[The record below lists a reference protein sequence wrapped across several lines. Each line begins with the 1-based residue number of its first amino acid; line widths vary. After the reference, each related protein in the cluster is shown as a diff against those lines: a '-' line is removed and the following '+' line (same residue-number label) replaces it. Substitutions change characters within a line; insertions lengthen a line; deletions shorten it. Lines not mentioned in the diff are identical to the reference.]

1 MKKHVGRKSMEAL
14 LTGAAGFVLQ
24 SAASLGID
32 KGTEALAKRLSNKSL
47 LKTDEKV
54 REYLSG
60 HLDDFE
66 YEQLDRFLGKE
77 GVYAHDQASCNWSV
91 MAAYTDRI
99 VEDFYSANSSLK
111 LEQKTLTPL
120 IQQTVI
126 ETYQSVISQLSME
139 GRIIYQQQ
147 ISNREEE
154 RREHKRLEED
164 IQSIKDILA
173 QSQNK
178 LSFSNTIKI
187 YDILAQMILTGN
199 FSSITPLSHLFEN
212 QIDDRDRSYCTALNI
227 YFSCFTAS
235 QHDIDTLCVQ
245 FVRDNPIADL
255 TKNVVT
261 FLIQME
267 QKSAL
272 KILLSFIADSKL
284 SSLVSAYISDDSSDV
299 KHITNADGTL
309 KDEYLTNEAA
319 LWLFANYSKKDCNR
333 TAMLSA
339 YSKINQLNPTTWVR
353 WLIEETNA
361 LLAFYDSFSAPD
373 FNVMEMRC
381 QINKLLE
388 FSTFFS
394 QVIDSLQVEYIDT
407 LLTCAKFLSIDEFD
421 LYYNRLDSHMK
432 KTPQA
437 KKHWYSA
444 HFIDNSVNAK
454 ELKSFCDETN
464 DDKLWSAYLS
474 HISTKSPEFVITC
487 IREKEELLQ
496 KEIVAI
502 VAYYEALCCVSGE
515 EAAFDTIRSI
525 SIFASLVLPY
535 NIFLTQVCIKQ
546 ANGKEDEYLQTA
558 VTETLNPSHDIAVMN
573 LRDLAQLLVSKN
585 RWLEA
590 SEILE
595 KYQDKDPFIMFLRL
609 KVLISH
615 EDQFEV
621 CASLIEKLEGIYGNN
636 AHFMYC
642 KGVISE
648 NNLPG
653 LGMELFESAFRITP
667 TPQYA
672 QAVLASRINRKIFVD
687 DEILHFAYNHDN
699 VDLLYIS
706 GVTYARQEKKQ
717 ESHKA
722 FLQGLINCNGK
733 YHEGLCC
740 AFVAELLGHRDDT
753 ISPSSIEP
761 RTCCILTKESTE
773 EQSIEEKLQIWL
785 HNEDVKII
793 ENTNDF
799 NGYSH
804 VLPNSQLSFAL
815 LGLKNGDFVELND
828 GNYTVEEIC
837 SEDTVVLNYC
847 IQVLQ
852 EHKVMKRVEID
863 TENLS
868 AFFDEMRKSGE
879 ERSNH
884 INEMLEKYKTLN
896 PGLPIE
902 LFAYAIGKPY
912 YKSLYALLYDENM
925 PFWSGTDG
933 VEISKDCILTP
944 SVVGVFSALGIH
956 PPTGNNSCVKFYVPN
971 ALKVELDLFSR
982 EHRNDNTSAVLG
994 FKDDGQPYMIEN
1006 TPESMRNMNRY
1017 FACLNEWANWG
1028 EALDPILPNDYPA
1041 DIQSNSNALGIPNI
1055 EAVVWA
1061 KRKDCLVCCDD
1072 LFMRKYM
1079 RSEDIDAP
1087 TAMDMLICLGYSFDF
1102 IMDKVATLLE
1112 LNYISPITMNF
1123 LKWVSDCFSQA
1134 DSEETLGQYSL
1145 SIIDLFDKIFN
1156 ILEQRSYFLCIY
1168 QQVIDQKVNLHTTLK
1183 WIITSFLL
1191 KYFRESKQ

>member
-1 MKKHVGRKSMEAL
+1 MEQL
-14 LTGAAGFVLQ
+14 LIGAATFIIETAVGQ
-24 SAASLGID
+24 GID
-32 KGTEALAKRLSNKSL
+32 KGVDAIAKHLSNKAL

-54 REYLSG
+54 REYLQKHIS
-60 HLDDFE
+60 E
-66 YEQLDRFLGKE
+66 YDYEKIDRFFGKE
-77 GVYAHDQASCNWSV
+77 GIYAHDQASCNWSA
-91 MAAYTDRI
+91 MSAYTDRI
-99 VEDFYSANSSLK
+99 IEDFYTANTALK
-111 LEQKTLTPL
+111 VEQKTLTPL
-120 IQQTVI
+120 IRQVVI
-126 ETYQSVISQLSME
+126 ETYQSVLSQLSTD

-147 ISNREEE
+147 IINREQE
-154 RREHKRLEED
+154 RAEHKNFERD
-164 IQSIKDILA
+164 IQTMMTML
-173 QSQNK
+173 SQTQKK
-178 LSFSNTIKI
+178 LSFAETIK
-187 YDILAQMILTGN
+187 YFNVLSQMIWSGN
-199 FSSITPLSHLFEN
+199 FSSSFPLVRLLEN
-212 QIDDRDRSYCTALNI
+212 QVDDRDRSYCSALDI
-227 YFSCFTAS
+227 YLNCFIGYQQDVDS
-235 QHDIDTLCVQ
+235 LCVQ
-245 FVRDNPIADL
+245 FIRDNPPVTL
-255 TKNVVT
+255 LKNVVT

-272 KILLSFIADSKL
+272 KILLPHIIDSEL
-284 SSLVSAYISDDSSDV
+284 SSMVGSYVSDDSSEEKSIINSD
-299 KHITNADGTL
+299 DTL
-309 KDEYLTNEAA
+309 KEEYLNNEAA
-319 LWLFANYSKKDCNR
+319 LWLYANHFKRVGNR
-333 TAMLSA
+333 TAALSA
-339 YSKINQLNPTTWVR
+339 YCQINQLNPTMWVH
-353 WLIEETNA
+353 WLIEETKA
-361 LLAFYDSFSAPD
+361 LLVFYDSFNALEV
-373 FNVMEMRC
+373 NVTDIKNR
-381 QINKLLE
+381 IDVLLQ
-388 FSTFFS
+388 FLSVFS
-394 QVIDSLQVEYIDT
+394 QVSDNVCSEYIDT
-407 LLTCAKFLSIDEFD
+407 LLTCAKVLSVDEFD
-421 LYYNRLDSHMK
+421 QYYNQLDSHMK
-432 KTPQA
+432 ETRQA
-437 KKHWYSA
+437 KRNWYSA
-444 HFIDNSVNAK
+444 HLVDCNSINEK
-454 ELKSFCDETN
+454 ELKLFCEETN
-464 DDKLWSAYLS
+464 DDKLWSGYLM
-474 HISTKSPEFVITC
+474 HISTTSPEYVLTYL
-487 IREKEELLQ
+487 REHEELLK
-496 KEIVAI
+496 KEIAAI
-502 VAYYEALCCVSGE
+502 VAYYEAICCTSGE
-515 EAAFDTIRSI
+515 EEAFNTISVI
-525 SIFASLVLPY
+525 PVSPPLTMSF
-535 NIFLTQVCIKQ
+535 NIFLAQVCIKQ
-546 ANGKEDEYLQTA
+546 ANGKENEYLQVA
-558 VTETLNPSHDIAVMN
+558 VKEALNPSHDVVIMN
-573 LRDLAQLLVSKN
+573 LRELSQLLVGKN

-621 CASLIEKLEGIYGNN
+621 CSSLIEKLEGIYGNN

-706 GVTYARQEKKQ
+706 GVTYARQGRKQ

-733 YHEGLCC
+733 YHKGLCC

-773 EQSIEEKLQIWL
+773 EQSTEEKSTEEKLQIWL

-793 ENTNDF
+793 ENANDF

-852 EHKVMKRVEID
+852 EHRVMKRVEID

-868 AFFDEMRKSGE
+868 AFFEEMRKSGE

-956 PPTGNNSCVKFYVPN
+956 PPTGNNSCVKFYVTN
-971 ALKVELDLFSR
+971 ALKVELELFSR

-1006 TPESMRNMNRY
+1006 TSESKRNMNRY

-1061 KRKDCLVCCDD
+1061 KRKHCLVCCDD

-1079 RSEDIDAP
+1079 RSENIDAP
-1087 TAMDMLICLGYSFDF
+1087 TAMDTLIGLGYSFDF
-1102 IMDKVATLLE
+1102 IIDKAATLLE
-1112 LNYISPITMNF
+1112 LNYIFPITMTF
-1123 LKWVSDCFSQA
+1123 LKWVSNCFSQA

-1145 SIIDLFDKIFN
+1145 SIIDLFDRAFN
-1156 ILEQRSYFLCIY
+1156 IPEQCSYFLFVY
-1168 QQVIDQKVNLHTTLK
+1168 QQIIEQKVNLHPTLRWMIASMLFK
-1183 WIITSFLL
+1183 T
-1191 KYFRESKQ
+1191 FRKP

>member
-1 MKKHVGRKSMEAL
+1 MEPL
-14 LTGAAGFVLQ
+14 LTGAAVFLLE
-24 SAASLGID
+24 SAAGVGID
-32 KGTEALAKRLSNKSL
+32 KGVEAFTKHLSNKAL

-54 REYLSG
+54 REYLQKHIS
-60 HLDDFE
+60 E
-66 YEQLDRFLGKE
+66 YDYEKIDRFFGKE
-77 GVYAHDQASCNWSV
+77 GIYAHDQASCNWSA
-91 MAAYTDRI
+91 MSAYTDRI
-99 VEDFYSANSSLK
+99 IEDFYTANTALK
-111 LEQKTLTPL
+111 VEQKTLTPL
-120 IQQTVI
+120 IRQAVI
-126 ETYQSVISQLSME
+126 ETYQSVLSQLSTD

-147 ISNREEE
+147 IINREQE
-154 RREHKRLEED
+154 RAEHKNFERD
-164 IQSIKDILA
+164 IQTMMTML
-173 QSQNK
+173 SQTQKK
-178 LSFSNTIKI
+178 LSFAETIK
-187 YDILAQMILTGN
+187 YFNVLSQMIWSGN
-199 FSSITPLSHLFEN
+199 FSSSFPLVRLLEN
-212 QIDDRDRSYCTALNI
+212 QVDDRDRSYCSALDI
-227 YFSCFTAS
+227 YLNCFIGS
-235 QHDIDTLCVQ
+235 QQDVDSLCVQ
-245 FVRDNPIADL
+245 FIRDNPPVTL
-255 TKNVVT
+255 LKNVVT

-272 KILLSFIADSKL
+272 KILLPHIIDSEL
-284 SSLVSAYISDDSSDV
+284 SSMVGSYVSDDSSEV
-299 KHITNADGTL
+299 KSIINSDDTL
-309 KDEYLTNEAA
+309 KEEYLNNEAA
-319 LWLFANYSKKDCNR
+319 LWLYANHFKRVGNR
-333 TAMLSA
+333 TAALSA
-339 YSKINQLNPTTWVR
+339 YCQINQLNSTMWVH
-353 WLIEETNA
+353 WLIEETKA
-361 LLAFYDSFSAPD
+361 LLVFYDSFNALEV
-373 FNVMEMRC
+373 NVTDIKNR
-381 QINKLLE
+381 IDVLLQ
-388 FSTFFS
+388 FLSVFS
-394 QVIDSLQVEYIDT
+394 QVSDNVCSEYIDT
-407 LLTCAKFLSIDEFD
+407 LLTCAKVLSVDEFD
-421 LYYNRLDSHMK
+421 QYYNQLDSHMK
-432 KTPQA
+432 ETRQA
-437 KKHWYSA
+437 KRNWYSA
-444 HFIDNSVNAK
+444 HLVDCNSINEK
-454 ELKSFCDETN
+454 ELKLFCEETN
-464 DDKLWSAYLS
+464 DDKLWSGYLI
-474 HISTKSPEFVITC
+474 HISTTSPEYVLTYL
-487 IREKEELLQ
+487 REHEELLK
-496 KEIVAI
+496 KEIAAI
-502 VAYYEALCCVSGE
+502 VAYYEAICCTSGE
-515 EAAFDTIRSI
+515 EEAFNTISAI
-525 SIFASLVLPY
+525 SVIPPLTMAF

-546 ANGKEDEYLQTA
+546 ANEKEDEYLQVA
-558 VTETLNPSHDIAVMN
+558 VKEALNPSYDVVIMN
-573 LRDLAQLLVSKN
+573 LRDLSQILVGKN

-621 CASLIEKLEGIYGNN
+621 CSSLIEKLEGIYGNN

-706 GVTYARQEKKQ
+706 GVTYARQGRKQ

-733 YHEGLCC
+733 YHKGLCC

-773 EQSIEEKLQIWL
+773 EQSTEEKSTEEKLQIWL

-793 ENTNDF
+793 ENANDF

-852 EHKVMKRVEID
+852 EHRVMKRVEID

-868 AFFDEMRKSGE
+868 AFFEEMRKSGE

-956 PPTGNNSCVKFYVPN
+956 PPTGNNSCVKFYVTN
-971 ALKVELDLFSR
+971 ALKVELELFSR

-1006 TPESMRNMNRY
+1006 TSESKRNMNRY

-1061 KRKDCLVCCDD
+1061 KRKHCLVCCDD

-1079 RSEDIDAP
+1079 RSENIDAP
-1087 TAMDMLICLGYSFDF
+1087 TAMDTLIGLGYSFDF
-1102 IMDKVATLLE
+1102 IIDKAATLLE
-1112 LNYISPITMNF
+1112 LNYIFPITMNF
-1123 LKWVSDCFSQA
+1123 LKWVSNCFFQA

-1145 SIIDLFDKIFN
+1145 SIIDLFDKIFG
-1156 ILEQRSYFLCIY
+1156 IPDQLSYFLCIY
-1168 QQVIDQKVNLHTTLK
+1168 QQIIDQKVKLHPTLK
-1183 WIITSFLL
+1183 WILTSVLL
-1191 KYFRESKQ
+1191 KYFRSSKQ

>member
-1 MKKHVGRKSMEAL
+1 MEPL
-14 LTGAAGFVLQ
+14 LTGAAVFLLE
-24 SAASLGID
+24 SAAGVGID
-32 KGTEALAKRLSNKSL
+32 KGVEAFTKHLSNKAL

-54 REYLSG
+54 REYLQKHIS
-60 HLDDFE
+60 E
-66 YEQLDRFLGKE
+66 YDYEKIDRFFGKE
-77 GVYAHDQASCNWSV
+77 GIYAHDQASCNWSA
-91 MAAYTDRI
+91 MSAYTDRI
-99 VEDFYSANSSLK
+99 IEDFYAANPALK
-111 LEQKTLTPL
+111 VEQKTLTPL
-120 IQQTVI
+120 IRHAVI
-126 ETYQSVISQLSME
+126 ETYQSVISQLSKD

-147 ISNREEE
+147 IINREQE
-154 RREHKRLEED
+154 RAEHKNFEQNLQT
-164 IQSIKDILA
+164 IMTML
-173 QSQNK
+173 SQTQKK
-178 LSFSNTIKI
+178 LSFAETIKI
-187 YDILAQMILTGN
+187 FNVLSQMILSGN
-199 FSSITPLSHLFEN
+199 FSSSAPLVRLLEN
-212 QIDDRDRSYCTALNI
+212 QVDDRDRSYSSALDI
-227 YFSCFTAS
+227 YLNCFIGS
-235 QHDIDTLCVQ
+235 QQEVDSLCVQ
-245 FVRDNPIADL
+245 FIRDNPPVAL
-255 TKNVVT
+255 LKNVVT

-267 QKSAL
+267 QKAAL
-272 KILLSFIADSKL
+272 RILLPLITDSEL
-284 SSLVSAYISDDSSDV
+284 SSMVGAYVSDDSSGI
-299 KHITNADGTL
+299 KAIINSDGTL
-309 KDEYLTNEAA
+309 KKEHLNNEAV
-319 LWLFANYSKKDCNR
+319 LWLYANYFKRVGNR
-333 TAMLSA
+333 TAALSA
-339 YSKINQLNPTTWVR
+339 YYQINQLNPTMWVH
-353 WLIEETNA
+353 WLIEETKA
-361 LLAFYDSFSAPD
+361 LLVFYDSCNALEI
-373 FNVMEMRC
+373 NVTDIKSS
-381 QINKLLE
+381 INVLLQ
-388 FSTFFS
+388 FLGVFS
-394 QVIDSLQVEYIDT
+394 QVSDNMCSEYIGI
-407 LLTCAKFLSIDEFD
+407 LLTCAKVLSIDEFD
-421 LYYNRLDSHMK
+421 RYYNQLDSHMK
-432 KTPQA
+432 ETHQA
-437 KKHWYSA
+437 KRHWYSA
-444 HFIDNSVNAK
+444 HLVDYNGINEK
-454 ELKSFCDETN
+454 ELKLFCEETN
-464 DDKLWSAYLS
+464 DDMLWSAYLG
-474 HISTKSPEFVITC
+474 HISTTSPEYVLTYL
-487 IREKEELLQ
+487 RDHEELLQ
-496 KEIVAI
+496 KEIAAI
-502 VAYYEALCCVSGE
+502 VAYYEAICCTSDEE
-515 EAAFDTIRSI
+515 EAFNTISAISVIPPLTMAF
-525 SIFASLVLPY
+525 

-546 ANGKEDEYLQTA
+546 ANEKEDEYLQVA
-558 VTETLNPSHDIAVMN
+558 VKEALNPSYDVVIMN
-573 LRDLAQLLVSKN
+573 LRDLSQILVGKN

-621 CASLIEKLEGIYGNN
+621 CSSLIEKLEGIYGNN

-706 GVTYARQEKKQ
+706 GVTYARQGKKQ

-773 EQSIEEKLQIWL
+773 EQSTEEKLQIWL

-793 ENTNDF
+793 ENANDF

-815 LGLKNGDFVELND
+815 LGLKSGDFVELND

-847 IQVLQ
+847 IQLLQ
-852 EHKVMKRVEID
+852 EHRVMKRVEID

-868 AFFDEMRKSGE
+868 AFFEEMRKSGE

-933 VEISKDCILTP
+933 VKISKDCILTP
-944 SVVGVFSALGIH
+944 SVVGVYSALGIH
-956 PPTGNNSCVKFYVPN
+956 PPTGNNSCVKFYVTN

-1006 TPESMRNMNRY
+1006 TPESKRNMNRY

-1041 DIQSNSNALGIPNI
+1041 NIKSYSTALGIPNI
-1055 EAVVWA
+1055 EAAIWA
-1061 KRKDCLVCCDD
+1061 KKKHCLVCCDD

-1145 SIIDLFDKIFN
+1145 SIIDLFDKIFS
-1156 ILEQRSYFLCIY
+1156 IPDQLSYFLCIY
-1168 QQVIDQKVNLHTTLK
+1168 QQIIDQKVKLHPTLK
-1183 WIITSFLL
+1183 WILTSVLL
-1191 KYFRESKQ
+1191 KYFRSSKQ